1 MWSATSWV
9 LAELSQLFCD
19 FQLSSRRSVMA
30 VSVNSDLFQSLT
42 AEDLDKP
49 LTEFN
54 ILAIARRML
63 DWKAKAGV
71 LGLREAEIENIE
83 EDNSTNLSRKVALM
97 KSWRDKYGDL
107 ATLENF
113 LALAQR
119 NGWTEF
125 RDLGGSRNSNFEE
138 LGGLENSGGGLE
150 SSEGVE
156 NSESSESTD
165 PEEEAHDTG
174 MSFNYTGVLA
184 RPVGHR

>member
-1 MWSATSWV
+1 
-9 LAELSQLFCD
+9 
-19 FQLSSRRSVMA
+19 MA

-49 LTEFN
+49 LTEFK

-83 EDNSTNLSRKVALM
+83 EDNNRNLSRKVALM

-119 NGWTEF
+119 NGWGEF
-125 RDLGGSRNSNFEE
+125 RGLGDSEHGFESAEE
-138 LGGLENSGGGLE
+138 LETKGTGICKTFSCKEYQSLKSTNFWVCASLMASTIPL
-150 SSEGVE
+150 SS
-156 NSESSESTD
+156 
-165 PEEEAHDTG
+165 
-174 MSFNYTGVLA
+174 L
-184 RPVGHR
+184 